1 MRKTVLILVI
11 SLFVGSYLFA
21 QEKSRGVFLGGR
33 VGVGL
38 VGNMSKLN
46 SDLRLINPEFKAM
59 NNITSD
65 FSLTA
70 GYYFLEKYS
79 IRYDLCFGSMF
90 PVTMDKQFSE
100 MDNTSIGLSGGYSFL
115 RLNRSDFEISL
126 GLRFDGA
133 KFLHS
138 WEDILGNTNLLAL
151 NTMNIIMPI
160 GLNWWF
166 YPNNSPGYGSKA
178 IGLSIS
184 YNYMIKKGE
193 TYYRGLINKA
203 QYSGFAGNSLII
215 GLGFRL

>member
-1 MRKTVLILVI
+1 MRKAVLILVI
-11 SLFVGSYLFA
+11 SLFVGSYLLA

-79 IRYDLCFGSMF
+79 IRYDLCFGSIF

-100 MDNTSIGLSGGYSFL
+100 MDNTSIGLSAGYSFL

-126 GLRFDGA
+126 GLRFDGTE
-133 KFLHS
+133 FLHS
-138 WEDILGNTNLLAL
+138 WEDINRKTNSLAL
-151 NTMNIIMPI
+151 STLNVIMPI

-166 YPNNSPGYGSKA
+166 YPRSVPGYGHNA
-178 IGLSIS
+178 IGLNIT
-184 YNYMIKKGE
+184 YNYPVDNGE
-193 TYYRGLINKA
+193 TYYRGLTTKA
-203 QYSGFAGNSLII
+203 PYSSFAGNSFVI
-215 GLGFRL
+215 GLAFRL